1 MWLFPA
7 ARYARFMSPTELV
20 LLGEGV
26 EAEVFLRG
34 DGSVLKLL
42 RDPAWASRA
51 DGEAAILRVLGSHGY
66 PAPAVIDVVTVDGR
80 PGLVMS
86 RVQGT
91 DLLTQL
97 GRMPLALLRA
107 ARVLGDVH
115 ASMHQIAAPAQL
127 PDVKDS
133 LRRRIEA
140 APNLPAGL
148 RTECLALLAELPAGD
163 RLCHGDMHL
172 GNMLGSWSA
181 PVVIDWGNAS
191 RGDLHADVAR
201 TYLLHW
207 VPVPPPGA
215 APLIRLLAPVASKA
229 LAARYLA
236 TYGKHYQ
243 VGRQLFG
250 RWLAVNAAAR
260 LAEPIPPGHAQLIS
274 IIERELHRAP

>member
-1 MWLFPA
+1 MA
-7 ARYARFMSPTELV
+7 PTGLL

-26 EAEVFLRG
+26 EAEVFLRD

-42 RDPAWASRA
+42 RDPARASRA

-91 DLLTQL
+91 DLLTRL
-97 GRMPLALLRA
+97 GRNPLALPRA
-107 ARVLGDVH
+107 AVVLGNVH

-133 LRRRIEA
+133 LRQRIEA
-140 APNLPAGL
+140 APDLPAKL
-148 RTECLALLAELPAGD
+148 RTQSLALLAELPAGN

-191 RGDLHADVAR
+191 RGNLHADVAR
-201 TYLLHW
+201 TYMLHR
-207 VPVPPPGA
+207 VAVPPPGV
-215 APLIRLLAPVASKA
+215 APSIRLLAPVLGKA
-229 LAARYLA
+229 LAAQYLA
-236 TYGKHYQ
+236 IYRKHH
-243 VGRQLFG
+243 QLDQHLLG

-260 LAEPIPPGHAQLIS
+260 LAEPIAPGHAQLIA
-274 IIERELHRAP
+274 IVERELRDEAISH